1 MNKKEAVDNLRNK
14 TLERV
19 TNFFSAD
26 GEDAQQTKTGT
37 IMFPAVDE
45 LGAECFVTITVQI
58 PKGSRD
64 GEAYDGYAE
73 AENYRMETKAK
84 QEEKI
89 AKERAKNKKIKRD
102 KKTSEENKILKK
114 ENADGESSFF

>member
-26 GEDAQQTKTGT
+26 GEDVQQTKTGT

-45 LGAECFVTITVQI
+45 LGTECFVTITVQI

-73 AENYRMETKAK
+73 AENYRIETKAK

-89 AKERAKNKKIKRD
+89 AKELAKQKKIERD
-102 KKTSEENKILKK
+102 KKMREEKKKKEENA
-114 ENADGESSFF
+114 E

>member
-26 GEDAQQTKTGT
+26 GEDAQQTKTGA
-37 IMFPAVDE
+37 IMFPAIDE

-58 PKGSRD
+58 PEGSRD
-64 GEAYDGYAE
+64 GDPYDGYAE
-73 AENYRMETKAK
+73 AENYRLETKQK
-84 QEEKI
+84 QDEKI
-89 AKERAKNKKIKRD
+89 AKEAAKQKKIERD
-102 KKTSEENKILKK
+102 KKMREGKKKKEENA
-114 ENADGESSFF
+114 E

>member
-1 MNKKEAVDNLRNK
+1 MNKREAVDNLRSK

-37 IMFPAVDE
+37 IMFPAIDE
-45 LGAECFVTITVQI
+45 LGTECFVTITVQI

-73 AENYRMETKAK
+73 AESYRIETKAK

-89 AKERAKNKKIKRD
+89 AKEIAKQKKIERD
-102 KKTSEENKILKK
+102 KKMREEKKKK
-114 ENADGESSFF
+114 EEKEDE